1 MLNNNKKQETQFFGT
16 KCGNAN
22 SIAAGYATETTN
34 YGEIA
39 TGILNKSTKGDNPN
53 SPEGVV
59 GDPKATLFSVGCG
72 TKEKRKNAL
81 EVKGDGSVIIS
92 GKDGSDVNIAD
103 LADKLDQP
111 SVDLS
116 EYVNKNELAAT
127 ESAIQ
132 KQIATK
138 ANAQDVTNAI
148 GELQDSIKNIAVT
161 GGAST
166 AAAVTFDNA
175 ASGMTAV
182 NAQGAIEE
190 LNVKKLAKA
199 DIVQEPGNSE
209 ELVMSQKAVSD
220 KLKGLSTEIIYDVSA
235 HNDRAVFESLQA
247 LLSSSNLS
255 TLIPTSVRCG
265 GMSIRF
271 IQSDNKYVQYRLMT
285 TSFSTIESD
294 WLEYGINETIV
305 QSTDDYTLT
314 DLVWTDTGV
323 NGLKNSSDFWLKAGD
338 KLNFS
343 YTASYGGIIQQKKSD
358 GTYVSLFSSPDVQ
371 TLTAFKFICQV
382 GGYYR
387 FKVNSIENIV
397 ITPSYTADK
406 KESISSATNSL
417 SKQIL
422 DIESGISRCEEFLI
436 ESRLYNKNTGKVWN
450 QATSELVSV
459 SFANSSCVAII
470 EVEGVTDIH
479 FKRSTWFS
487 SYCPTFFSTKNSD
500 EFNAET
506 MVGYASVDTTS
517 KQNEFY
523 VSVPANAKVI
533 CISLKNDIE
542 KSQNYF
548 FRKYYNKEPAI
559 KVKRTW
565 ASIGDSITRINNYNL
580 YSPSESA
587 INVGKFKTIKGYQ
600 GYLQER
606 IKFDGF
612 TNLGVNGA
620 NSLTYPWDDIT
631 VANIYTIALGIND
644 WGAGNAVGTISDYKS
659 WTSGDTVDN
668 FAKGIARIVKKIRT
682 LNAYADIVIMTPT
695 KAISGYFPTSSNSP
709 SNNGQRTYLHEYA
722 DMLIEIADYEGFP
735 VVDIY
740 HHGNYNDGNIPY
752 WTYDKCHPNDRGS
765 RKIANLLFPV
775 MRYFSDEYYT
785 KN

>member
-1 MLNNNKKQETQFFGT
+1 MKTIYQLQQIAARLREVTEVNSISPEDTFGLQADVLEYLADMEQNAEGLGIHKVYASYAAMVADASAPVGSNGKALRFGQLVVIYNSSNTTQTGSGNVYAWQKGNT
-16 KCGNAN
+16 GAAAWLLMGNLGSVLGNPQNGYYVCDTADATAEKEISATGYVLSVGGSMKVKMTNAN
-22 SIAAGYATETTN
+22 TA
-34 YGEIA
+34 
-39 TGILNKSTKGDNPN
+39 DN
-53 SPEGVV
+53 
-59 GDPKATLFSVGCG
+59 ATLNINSTGVKALYYAGERASSINTWEAGETVEVYYDG
-72 TKEKRKNAL
+72 TSYYANNVAGGSGS
-81 EVKGDGSVIIS
+81 GDG
-92 GKDGSDVNIAD
+92 A
-103 LADKLDQP
+103 
-111 SVDLS
+111 
-116 EYVNKNELAAT
+116 
-127 ESAIQ
+127 
-132 KQIATK
+132 
-138 ANAQDVTNAI
+138 
-148 GELQDSIKNIAVT
+148 
-161 GGAST
+161 
-166 AAAVTFDNA
+166 
-175 ASGMTAV
+175 
-182 NAQGAIEE
+182 
-190 LNVKKLAKA
+190 
-199 DIVQEPGNSE
+199 
-209 ELVMSQKAVSD
+209 
-220 KLKGLSTEIIYDVSA
+220 
-235 HNDRAVFESLQA
+235 
-247 LLSSSNLS
+247 
-255 TLIPTSVRCG
+255 
-265 GMSIRF
+265 
-271 IQSDNKYVQYRLMT
+271 
-285 TSFSTIESD
+285 
-294 WLEYGINETIV
+294 TIV

-323 NGLKNSSDFWLKAGD
+323 RGLKNSSDFWLNSGD

-343 YTASYGGIIQQKKSD
+343 YTASYGDIIKQKKSD
-358 GTYVSLFSSPDVQ
+358 GTYVSLFSTLDVQ
-371 TLTAFKFICQV
+371 TLTAFEFICQV

-387 FKVNSIENIV
+387 FNVNSIENIV

-422 DIESGISRCEEFLI
+422 DIEFGISRCEEFLI
-436 ESRLYNKNTGKVWN
+436 ESSFYQKNTGKVWN

-459 SFANSSCVAII
+459 SYANSSCVAII

-479 FKRSTWFS
+479 FKRSTWSS

-506 MVGYASVDTTS
+506 MVGYASVNTAS
-517 KQNEFY
+517 MQKEFY

-533 CISLKNDIE
+533 CISLKNDII
-542 KSQNYF
+542 KSQNIF
-548 FRKYYNKEPAI
+548 FRKYYNKEPSI

-565 ASIGDSITRINNYNL
+565 ASIGDSITRINNDNL
-580 YSPSESA
+580 YTLSESSVNA
-587 INVGKFKTIKGYQ
+587 GTFKTIKGYQ

-620 NSLTYPWDDIT
+620 NSLTYPWDDII
-631 VANIYTIALGIND
+631 VADIYTIALGIND

-659 WTSGDTVDN
+659 WASGDTVDN

-682 LNAYADIVIMTPT
+682 LNAYADIIIMTPT

-709 SNNGQRTYLHEYA
+709 SDNGQHTYLHEYA

-740 HHGNYNDGNIPY
+740 HHGNYNDGNIQY

>member
-1 MLNNNKKQETQFFGT
+1 MINKNDLRK
-16 KCGNAN
+16 AIS
-22 SIAAGYATETTN
+22 SIAISNAKRNTIYKAFSDLDSISKEEFDSVKSDISKVVESMLTKDTVGKANGVASLDSNGSVPIKQLGNIDTTLFLIVR
-34 YGEIA
+34 ELPTTDIK
-39 TGILNKSTKGDNPN
+39 TNKIYLVPN
-53 SPEGVV
+53 QDDQGNNIYVEYLYVEGVWENL
-59 GDPKATLFSVGCG
+59 GEFKS
-72 TKEKRKNAL
+72 E
-81 EVKGDGSVIIS
+81 
-92 GKDGSDVNIAD
+92 
-103 LADKLDQP
+103 
-111 SVDLS
+111 VDLS
-116 EYVNKNELAAT
+116 EYVNK
-127 ESAIQ
+127 
-132 KQIATK
+132 
-138 ANAQDVTNAI
+138 
-148 GELQDSIKNIAVT
+148 
-161 GGAST
+161 
-166 AAAVTFDNA
+166 
-175 ASGMTAV
+175 
-182 NAQGAIEE
+182 
-190 LNVKKLAKA
+190 
-199 DIVQEPGNSE
+199 
-209 ELVMSQKAVSD
+209 
-220 KLKGLSTEIIYDVSA
+220 LSTEIIYDVSA
-235 HNDRAVFESLQA
+235 RNNGIVFESLST

-255 TLIPTSVRCG
+255 TLIPTSVRHG
-265 GMSIRF
+265 GMTIRF

-294 WLEYGINETIV
+294 WLKYGTNETNETIV

-314 DLVWTDTGV
+314 DLVWTDTGIR
-323 NGLKNSSDFWLKAGD
+323 GLKNSSDFWLNSGD

-343 YTASYGGIIQQKKSD
+343 YTASYGSIIQQKKSD
-358 GTYVSLFSSPDVQ
+358 GTYIKLFSTNDVQ
-371 TLTAFKFICQV
+371 TLTAFEFICQV

-387 FKVNSIENIV
+387 FHVNSIENIV

-406 KESISSATNSL
+406 KESISSSTNSL

-436 ESRLYNKNTGKVWN
+436 ESRFYIKNTGKVWN
-450 QATSELVSV
+450 QDTSELVSI
-459 SFANSSCVAII
+459 SNNGNSCVAII
-470 EVEGVTDIH
+470 EVEGVTAIH
-479 FKRSTWFS
+479 FKRNTWNL

-506 MVGYASVDTTS
+506 MVDYVSVNTASI
-517 KQNEFY
+517 QNEFY

-533 CISLKNDIE
+533 CIFLKNDII

-548 FRKYYNKEPAI
+548 FRKYYNKEPSI

-565 ASIGDSITRINNYNL
+565 ASIGDSITRINNDNL
-580 YSPSESA
+580 YSLSDSGVNA
-587 INVGKFKTIKGYQ
+587 GTFKTIKGYQ

-620 NSLTYPWDDIT
+620 NSLTYPWDSIT
-631 VANIYTIALGIND
+631 VADIYTIALGIND

-659 WTSGDTVDN
+659 WASGDTVDN

-695 KAISGYFPTSSNSP
+695 KAITGFFPTFSNSP
-709 SNNGQRTYLHEYA
+709 SDNGHHTYLHEYA
-722 DMLIEIADYEGFP
+722 DILIEIADYEGFP

>member
-1 MLNNNKKQETQFFGT
+1 MAQIINTPIPDAKTPWENYSGEQVEKFLKAQLAALGSRIDGVDLAKGSYLALLNVDEASSMASVGIF
-16 KCGNAN
+16 AN
-22 SIAAGYATETTN
+22 S
-34 YGEIA
+34 
-39 TGILNKSTKGDNPN
+39 STYSEWSNDK
-53 SPEGVV
+53 EG
-59 GDPKATLFSVGCG
+59 K
-72 TKEKRKNAL
+72 
-81 EVKGDGSVIIS
+81 
-92 GKDGSDVNIAD
+92 AD
-103 LADKLDQP
+103 L
-111 SVDLS
+111 
-116 EYVNKNELAAT
+116 
-127 ESAIQ
+127 
-132 KQIATK
+132 
-138 ANAQDVTNAI
+138 
-148 GELQDSIKNIAVT
+148 
-161 GGAST
+161 
-166 AAAVTFDNA
+166 
-175 ASGMTAV
+175 
-182 NAQGAIEE
+182 
-190 LNVKKLAKA
+190 
-199 DIVQEPGNSE
+199 
-209 ELVMSQKAVSD
+209 
-220 KLKGLSTEIIYDVSA
+220 
-235 HNDRAVFESLQA
+235 
-247 LLSSSNLS
+247 LLSSVE
-255 TLIPTSVRCG
+255 IPMGSG
-265 GMSIRF
+265 GGSG
-271 IQSDNKYVQYRLMT
+271 SGDGA
-285 TSFSTIESD
+285 TI
-294 WLEYGINETIV
+294 G

-314 DLVWTDTGV
+314 DLVWTDTGKR
-323 NGLKNSSDFWLKAGD
+323 GLKNSSDFWLNSGD

-343 YTASYGGIIQQKKSD
+343 YTASYGDIIKQKKSD
-358 GTYVSLFSSPDVQ
+358 GTYVSLFSTLDVQ
-371 TLTAFKFICQV
+371 TLTAFEFICQV

-387 FKVNSIENIV
+387 FNVNSIENIV

-436 ESRLYNKNTGKVWN
+436 ESRFYQKNTGKVWN
-450 QATSELVSV
+450 QDTSELVSI
-459 SFANSSCVAII
+459 SPEGSSCVAII

-479 FKRSTWFS
+479 FKRSTWS
-487 SYCPTFFSTKNSD
+487 LSYCPTFFSTKNSD

-506 MVGYASVDTTS
+506 MVGYASVNTAS
-517 KQNEFY
+517 RQNEFY

-533 CISLKNDIE
+533 CISLKNDIK

-548 FRKYYNKEPAI
+548 FRKYYNKEPSI

-565 ASIGDSITRINNYNL
+565 ASIGDSITRINNDNL
-580 YSPSESA
+580 YSPSESSVNA
-587 INVGKFKTIKGYQ
+587 GTFKTIKGYQ

-620 NSLTYPWDDIT
+620 NSLTYPWDDII
-631 VANIYTIALGIND
+631 VADIYTIALGIND

-659 WTSGDTVDN
+659 WASGNTVDN

-709 SNNGQRTYLHEYA
+709 SDNGQHTYLHEYA

-740 HHGNYNDGNIPY
+740 HHGNYNDGNIQY

>member
-1 MLNNNKKQETQFFGT
+1 MAQIINTPIPDAKTPWENYSGEQVEKFLKEQLAALGSRIDGVDLAKGSYLALLNVDEASSMASVGIF
-16 KCGNAN
+16 AN
-22 SIAAGYATETTN
+22 SSTYSEW
-34 YGEIA
+34 
-39 TGILNKSTKGDNPN
+39 LND
-53 SPEGVV
+53 
-59 GDPKATLFSVGCG
+59 
-72 TKEKRKNAL
+72 
-81 EVKGDGSVIIS
+81 
-92 GKDGSDVNIAD
+92 KDGKAD
-103 LADKLDQP
+103 L
-111 SVDLS
+111 
-116 EYVNKNELAAT
+116 
-127 ESAIQ
+127 
-132 KQIATK
+132 
-138 ANAQDVTNAI
+138 
-148 GELQDSIKNIAVT
+148 
-161 GGAST
+161 
-166 AAAVTFDNA
+166 
-175 ASGMTAV
+175 
-182 NAQGAIEE
+182 
-190 LNVKKLAKA
+190 
-199 DIVQEPGNSE
+199 
-209 ELVMSQKAVSD
+209 
-220 KLKGLSTEIIYDVSA
+220 
-235 HNDRAVFESLQA
+235 
-247 LLSSSNLS
+247 LLSSVEIQMGS
-255 TLIPTSVRCG
+255 G
-265 GMSIRF
+265 GGSG
-271 IQSDNKYVQYRLMT
+271 SGD
-285 TSFSTIESD
+285 
-294 WLEYGINETIV
+294 GATIV

-323 NGLKNSSDFWLKAGD
+323 RGLKNSSDFWLNSGD

-358 GTYVSLFSSPDVQ
+358 GTYVSLFSTNDVQ
-371 TLTAFKFICQV
+371 NLTAFEFICQV

-387 FKVNSIENIV
+387 FYVNSIENIV

-436 ESRLYNKNTGKVWN
+436 ESRFYMKNTGKVWN
-450 QATSELVSV
+450 QDTSELVSV
-459 SFANSSCVAII
+459 SPTSSSYVAII

-479 FKRSTWFS
+479 FKHRTWYS

-506 MVGYASVDTTS
+506 MVGYASVNTAS
-517 KQNEFY
+517 RQNEFY

-542 KSQNYF
+542 KSQNIF

-565 ASIGDSITRINNYNL
+565 ASIGDSITRINNDNL
-580 YSPSESA
+580 YSPSESSV
-587 INVGKFKTIKGYQ
+587 NVGTFKTIKGYQ

-620 NSLTYPWDDIT
+620 NSLTYPWDDII
-631 VANIYTIALGIND
+631 VADIYTIALGIND

-659 WTSGDTVDN
+659 WASGDTVDN

-682 LNAYADIVIMTPT
+682 LNAYADIIIMTPT

-709 SNNGQRTYLHEYA
+709 SDNGQHTYLHEYA

-735 VVDIY
+735 VADIY
-740 HHGNYNDGNIPY
+740 HHGNYNDGNIQY

-785 KN
+785 KK

>member
-1 MLNNNKKQETQFFGT
+1 MFVHINKKASFTDEL
-16 KCGNAN
+16 KSKYVN
-22 SIAAGYATETTN
+22 SIVFIKDTQEIWTHNTFYAIPDQ
-34 YGEIA
+34 YK
-39 TGILNKSTKGDNPN
+39 NKISELEQKVDD
-53 SPEGVV
+53 E
-59 GDPKATLFSVGCG
+59 L
-72 TKEKRKNAL
+72 EKK
-81 EVKGDGSVIIS
+81 
-92 GKDGSDVNIAD
+92 
-103 LADKLDQP
+103 
-111 SVDLS
+111 
-116 EYVNKNELAAT
+116 
-127 ESAIQ
+127 
-132 KQIATK
+132 
-138 ANAQDVTNAI
+138 
-148 GELQDSIKNIAVT
+148 
-161 GGAST
+161 
-166 AAAVTFDNA
+166 F
-175 ASGMTAV
+175 
-182 NAQGAIEE
+182 
-190 LNVKKLAKA
+190 AKT
-199 DIVQEPGNSE
+199 DIVQELGDSE

-220 KLKGLSTEIIYDVSA
+220 KLKRLSTEQEIIYDVSA
-235 HNDRAVFESLQA
+235 RNNGVVFGSLSA
-247 LLSSSNLS
+247 LLSSSDLS
-255 TLIPTSVRCG
+255 TLIPMSVRCG

-271 IQSDNKYVQYRLMT
+271 IQSDNKYGQYRLMT

-294 WLEYGINETIV
+294 WLKYETNGTNETNETIV
-305 QSTDDYTLT
+305 QSTEDYTLT
-314 DLVWTDTGV
+314 YLVWTDTGV
-323 NGLKNSSDFWLKAGD
+323 RGLKNSSDFWLKAGD

-358 GTYVSLFSSPDVQ
+358 GTYVSLFSTNDVQ
-371 TLTAFKFICQV
+371 NLTAFEFICQV

-387 FKVNSIENIV
+387 FNVNSIENIV

-436 ESRLYNKNTGKVWN
+436 ESRFYQKNTGKVWN
-450 QATSELVSV
+450 QDTSELVSV
-459 SFANSSCVAII
+459 AYANSSCVAII

-479 FKRSTWFS
+479 FKRSTWSS

-500 EFNAET
+500 EFNADT
-506 MVGYASVDTTS
+506 MVGHVPVNTASR
-517 KQNEFY
+517 QNEFY

-533 CISLKNDIE
+533 CISLKNDII

-548 FRKYYNKEPAI
+548 FRKYYNKEPSI

-565 ASIGDSITRINNYNL
+565 ASIGDSITRINNDNL
-580 YSPSESA
+580 YSLSESSV
-587 INVGKFKTIKGYQ
+587 NTGTFKTTKGYQ

-620 NSLTYPWDDIT
+620 NSLTYPWDSIT
-631 VANIYTIALGIND
+631 VADIYTIALGIND
-644 WGAGNAVGTISDYKS
+644 WGAGNAVGTMSDYKS
-659 WTSGDTVDN
+659 WASGDTVDN

-695 KAISGYFPTSSNSP
+695 KAIRGYFPTSSNSP
-709 SNNGQRTYLHEYA
+709 SDNGQHTYLHEYA

-735 VVDIY
+735 VADIY